1 MKHSKRAAVAAAVV
15 ALALAGTGCST
26 KAQES
31 DGGKAGADGVKTGP
45 GVTEKTIKLAA
56 LTDLSGPY
64 ATLGKSIVQAQKM
77 WADDV
82 NKNGGICDRKIEIVV
97 KDHGYDVQKAR
108 SAYTEVSPDVLA
120 LPQVI
125 GSPVV
130 AALKDSVAKDKI
142 LTFPQAWAASLLGED
157 AIQVMGTTYDID
169 MINAVDFLSREGG
182 VKKGDK
188 IGHVFFEGDYGQ
200 SALEGAKAAAKERGL
215 TVVEQKIKPTDTD
228 LSAQVSALR
237 AAKVKAVLISAGPT
251 QTASLV
257 GVSAAKGFTVPVV
270 TSAPGYAPQLLK
282 TPAGPALEK
291 MLHIVSATPPVSHD
305 LPDLEKM
312 VADYQKKYPKEL
324 VDSGTLSGYSAVN
337 VLDADLRA
345 ACEAKDLTREGLV
358 KAHRAQSE
366 HKGFGVTQ
374 DFSDA
379 SQPATYASYIS
390 KPDPKKTGGSV
401 LVEDVHELP
410 EAREYFKNRS

>member
-1 MKHSKRAAVAAAVV
+1 MKHSRRAAVAAAVV

-31 DGGKAGADGVKTGP
+31 GGGEAGADGIKTGP

-77 WADDV
+77 WAEGV
-82 NKNGGICDRKIEIVV
+82 NKDGGICDRKIEIVV

-120 LPQVI
+120 MPQVV

-130 AALKDSVAKDKI
+130 ASLKDTVAKDKI
-142 LTFPQAWAASLLGED
+142 LTYPMAWAASLLGED

-169 MINAVDFLSREGG
+169 MINAVDFLERKSG

-188 IGHVFFEGDYGQ
+188 IGHVYFEGDYGQ
-200 SALEGAKAAAKERGL
+200 SALEGSTYAAEKRGMKI
-215 TVVEQKIKPTDTD
+215 VEQKIKPTDTD

-270 TSAPGYAPQLLK
+270 SSAVGFAPQLLK

-291 MLHIVSATPPVSHD
+291 MLHIVTAQPPVSHD
-305 LPDLEKM
+305 LPDLQKM
-312 VADYQKKYPKEL
+312 VSDYQKKYPKEL
-324 VDSGTLSGYSAVN
+324 VDSGTLSGYHAAMLMDS
-337 VLDADLRA
+337 DLRA
-345 ACEAKDLTREGLV
+345 ACKAKDLTREGLV
-358 KAHRAQSE
+358 KAHRSQSKHE
-366 HKGFGVTQ
+366 GLGVTQ

-379 SQPATYASYIS
+379 SQPATFSSYMV
-390 KPDPKKTGGSV
+390 KPDAKKVGGTV
-401 LVEDVHELP
+401 LVEDTHELP